1 MNCEP
6 DKQLERLI
14 QEELAKLPELRAPA
28 TLIPRV
34 NSRIHAHA
42 HAQVAWGRTPWLDWS
57 LKLKVISFLLF
68 AALLGVVATNLSG
81 VELAVYAG
89 KIRLGTVWLGEIWHS
104 VASLLAAGLV
114 VSRAL
119 SEYFLIWT
127 LLLFGLMAV
136 VIVGVGSGLWRLA
149 FAEQLKE

>member
-1 MNCEP
+1 MNFEP
-6 DKQLERLI
+6 DKHLERLI
-14 QEELAKLPELRAPA
+14 QEELTKLPELRAPA

-34 NSRIHAHA
+34 NSRIRAHA
-42 HAQVAWGRTPWLDWS
+42 SVAWGRTPWLAWPVRM
-57 LKLKVISFLLF
+57 KVISFLLF
-68 AALLGVVATNLSG
+68 AALLGVVAANLN
-81 VELAVYAG
+81 EIQLAVYAE

-104 VASLLAAGLV
+104 VTSLLNAGLV

-119 SEYFLIWT
+119 SEHFLIWT

-149 FAEQLKE
+149 FADQLKG